1 MSGSGLELVLGV
13 VIRRRAGLASERYRS
28 LGAAPRRRSV
38 GGMSRL
44 RGPHRGSTWS
54 PRSLVGG
61 FGSSDADIPRSR
73 VSTDRVR
80 RARGSSRGFL
90 RQVTRTR
97 AGGGDAG
104 SCKGSPLAGID
115 SPVPPAESVGR
126 MSLRGVSGRIR
137 SVLRVWC
144 ELIATGDEGVVGIV
158 LGGRRGMRV
167 GRWAVAGDLL
177 AVTCLTCHPKAD
189 PPATSVP
196 SGPGWALKTWP
207 TPED

>member
-1 MSGSGLELVLGV
+1 M
-13 VIRRRAGLASERYRS
+13 IRSRDPVPCRSRSRAI
-28 LGAAPRRRSV
+28 PRRRSDTTTL
-38 GGMSRL
+38 GR
-44 RGPHRGSTWS
+44 WS
-54 PRSLVGG
+54 DATPPCRHTAGATCPPRSSVG
-61 FGSSDADIPRSR
+61 SVESLDAGILGSR

-90 RQVTRTR
+90 RQVARTR

-104 SCKGSPLAGID
+104 SCRGSPLAGID